1 MKQTY
6 LTILLSVLLSVAAS
20 CGVLVGNRYLNA
32 NEDKTDASPE
42 TTVEPARPLVQIQPG
57 SYPDF
62 TYAAETAVDAVVYV
76 KVTVKTGAYGYYGS
90 DDPLFDFFFGP
101 QRGYREFEAQGSG
114 SGVLISPD
122 GYIVTNNHVIE
133 NASKIEVTLNDNR
146 AFSATLVGTDP
157 ATDIALLKIDASGLP
172 SIPVG
177 DSDALRLGEWVI
189 AIGSPF
195 DLRSTITAGIV
206 SAKGRTMPNYDGK
219 FRVESFIQ
227 TDAAVNPGNSGG
239 ALVNTSGEL
248 VGINTSIVSNTGS
261 YAGYSFAVPAKIVT
275 RIVSDLITD
284 GKVHRPSLGVSMVQ
298 MNENI
303 RQELKLSSET
313 GVLIYET
320 VSGSA
325 AAEAGLQ
332 RGDLILTF
340 DGTPVNDPSA
350 LRVLVNERRPG
361 DAVTIEYERSGKVET
376 VQVTLKEIN

>member
-1 MKQTY
+1 MKQSH
-6 LTILLSVLLSVAAS
+6 LTILLSVVLSVAAS
-20 CGVLVGNRYLNA
+20 CGVLVGDRMLN
-32 NEDKTDASPE
+32 DKQDKAE
-42 TTVEPARPLVQIQPG
+42 NAAEAPADPIRPNVQIQPG

-101 QRGYREFEAQGSG
+101 QRGYREYEAQGSG

-146 AFSATLVGTDP
+146 TYTATLVGTDP
-157 ATDIALLKIDASGLP
+157 ATDIALVKIDADGLP

-261 YAGYSFAVPAKIVT
+261 YAGYSFAVPTKIVT

-284 GKVHRPSLGVSMVQ
+284 GRVHRPSLGVNMVQ

-325 AAEAGLQ
+325 AQEAGLQ
-332 RGDLILTF
+332 RGDLILKF
-340 DGTPVNDPSA
+340 DGTSVSDPSA
-350 LRVLVNERRPG
+350 LRVLVNDRRPG
-361 DAVTIEYERSGKVET
+361 DVVAIEFERSGKVET
-376 VQVTLKEIN
+376 VEVTLKEL

>member
-1 MKQTY
+1 MKQSY
-6 LTILLSVLLSVAAS
+6 LTILLSVVLSVAAS
-20 CGVLVGNRYLNA
+20 CGVLVGNRYLN
-32 NEDKTDASPE
+32 DKSDPADTAAAAPAE
-42 TTVEPARPLVQIQPG
+42 TLRPNIQIQPG
-57 SYPDF
+57 AYPDF

-76 KVTVKTGAYGYYGS
+76 KVSVKTGAYGYYGS

-101 QRGYREFEAQGSG
+101 QYGYKEYEAQGSG

-133 NASKIEVTLNDNR
+133 NASKVEVTLNDNR
-146 AFSATLVGTDP
+146 QFTATLVGTDP

-172 SIPVG
+172 SIPMG

-239 ALVNTSGEL
+239 ALVNTAGEL

-261 YAGYSFAVPAKIVT
+261 YAGYSFAVPARIVS

-284 GKVHRPSLGVSMVQ
+284 GRVHRPSLGVSMMQ
-298 MNENI
+298 INDNI

-325 AAEAGLQ
+325 AQEAGLQ
-332 RGDLILTF
+332 RGDLILKF
-340 DGTPVNDPSA
+340 DGTSVNDPSA

-361 DAVTIEYERSGKVET
+361 DVVAIEFERDGKVET
-376 VQVTLKEIN
+376 VDVTLKEL

>member
-1 MKQTY
+1 MKQSH
-6 LTILLSVLLSVAAS
+6 LTILLSVVLSVAAS
-20 CGVLVGNRYLNA
+20 CGVLVGDRMLN
-32 NEDKTDASPE
+32 DKQDKAE
-42 TTVEPARPLVQIQPG
+42 NAAEAPADPIRPNVQIQPG

-101 QRGYREFEAQGSG
+101 QRGYREYEAQGSG

-146 AFSATLVGTDP
+146 TYTATLVGTDP
-157 ATDIALLKIDASGLP
+157 ATDIALVKIDADGLP

-261 YAGYSFAVPAKIVT
+261 YAGYSFAVPAKIVS

-284 GKVHRPSLGVSMVQ
+284 GRVHRPSLGVNMVQ

-325 AAEAGLQ
+325 AQEAGLQ
-332 RGDLILTF
+332 RGDLILKF
-340 DGTPVNDPSA
+340 DGTSVSDPSA
-350 LRVLVNERRPG
+350 LRVLVNDRRPG
-361 DAVTIEYERSGKVET
+361 DVVAIEFERSGKVET
-376 VQVTLKEIN
+376 VEVTLKEL

>member
-1 MKQTY
+1 MKQSN
-6 LTILLSVLLSVAAS
+6 LTILLSVVLSVAAS
-20 CGVLVGNRYLNA
+20 CGVLVGDRYLN
-32 NEDKTDASPE
+32 NKSETPE
-42 TTVEPARPLVQIQPG
+42 SAPADNLSAARPVVNIQPG

-62 TYAAETAVDAVVYV
+62 TYAAESAVDAVVYV

-90 DDPLFDFFFGP
+90 DDPLFDFFFGR
-101 QRGYREFEAQGSG
+101 QYGYQEYEAQGSG
-114 SGVLISPD
+114 SGVIISPD

-146 AFSATLVGTDP
+146 VYPATLVGTDP
-157 ATDIALLKIDASGLP
+157 ATDIALLRIEADALP
-172 SIPVG
+172 SVPMG

-261 YAGYSFAVPAKIVT
+261 YTGYSFAVPAKIVS

-284 GKVHRPSLGVSMVQ
+284 GKVHRPSLGVSMVPID
-298 MNENI
+298 ENI
-303 RQELKLSSET
+303 RQQLKLSATT

-320 VSGSA
+320 VAGSA
-325 AAEAGLQ
+325 AREAGLQ
-332 RGDLILTF
+332 RGDVILTF
-340 DGTPVNDPSA
+340 DGTPVSDPSA
-350 LRVLVNERRPG
+350 LRVLVNDRRPG
-361 DAVTIEYERSGKVET
+361 ETVAIEYERDGQKSTAEVI
-376 VQVTLKEIN
+376 LKEL